1 MTDRAPRTGAI
12 VLAGGRSSRFG
23 GDKLAV
29 RVDGRALLD
38 RAIDAVRVV
47 TSEVVVVAP
56 PGVDRLVPDGV
67 RVAHDERPFDGP
79 LAGLAAGLA
88 ALEPDVER
96 AIVVAGDMPSLVP
109 AVLARLIAALAA
121 APTVGVAVLGSD
133 GEAPPLPMA
142 VDVRR
147 ATAAI
152 ATLRDGDERRLR
164 ALIEA
169 LETQVV
175 PAAAWRM
182 DDPLGITL
190 LDIDVPADLDTRRP
204 PTEERGSS
212 G

>member
-1 MTDRAPRTGAI
+1 MTDRASRTAAI

-56 PGVDRLVPDGV
+56 PGVERLVPDGV

-109 AVLARLIAALAA
+109 AVLARLIAALDA
-121 APTVGVAVLGSD
+121 APSVGVAVLGSD
-133 GEAPPLPMA
+133 GDAPPLPMA

-147 ATAAI
+147 ATVAI
-152 ATLRDGDERRLR
+152 ASLRNDGERRLR
-164 ALIEA
+164 ALIGA
-169 LETQVV
+169 LATEVV
-175 PAAAWRM
+175 PAGAWRA
-182 DDPLGITL
+182 DDPLGVTL
-190 LDIDVPADLDTRRP
+190 VDIDVPADLDTRRP
-204 PTEERGSS
+204 PSEERGSS